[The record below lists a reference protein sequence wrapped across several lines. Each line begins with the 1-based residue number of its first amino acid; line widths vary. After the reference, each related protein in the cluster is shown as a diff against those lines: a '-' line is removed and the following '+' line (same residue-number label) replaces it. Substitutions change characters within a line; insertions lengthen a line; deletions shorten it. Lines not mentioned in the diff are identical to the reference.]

1 MKINQFWLR
10 CTGLIGALG
19 GLILFV
25 GDMLLY
31 YDESSV
37 FLKQNMGNASDF
49 RITASAVSTLFA
61 TWFYIIGLVQV
72 YYAFKTVNP
81 ILRNA
86 VIILFGAVLITFGIV
101 HGEYIAIATSAK
113 LSIQHNINIE
123 IATSLASKIN
133 QTLRLFVYPFVA
145 VLSFLF
151 FSAVLKRKTLYPRWI
166 VFFFPLI
173 PFLIQNYVTK
183 YLPNNLWIIIDGGY
197 LNLILIVF
205 FLASTISLWNTKT
218 V

>member
-10 CTGLIGALG
+10 CTGLIGAFG

-37 FLKQNMGNASDF
+37 FLMQNMGNASDF
-49 RITASAVSTLFA
+49 RITASAVSALFA
-61 TWFYIIGLVQV
+61 TWFYIIGLAQV

-145 VLSFLF
+145 VLSFIF